1 MKYAGEL
8 LWEQLGKSLIWED
21 RGHLETSPKAM
32 LLLASVGQIT
42 VIEYGAITKAISSLT
57 ETWSS
62 YNRLEATSKK
72 ELSKARGRELK
83 KK

>member
-32 LLLASVGQIT
+32 FLLASVGQIT

-62 YNRLEATSKK
+62 YNRLEDN
-72 ELSKARGRELK
+72 LREGALK
-83 KK
+83 GQRQRT